1 MAHTIRRKGWTGQE
15 RRAEARVLSQV
26 SSKVLGCFQGGE
38 RTAEILR
45 CFDSGSALQTVAF
58 PYRISM
64 SPADNMKDQ
73 KFIVVRWRMSA
84 FRLSSW
90 DSDYV
95 TYKKKFKSPFASKL
109 RPWRLLLFSIADTL

>member
-1 MAHTIRRKGWTGQE
+1 
-15 RRAEARVLSQV
+15 
-26 SSKVLGCFQGGE
+26 
-38 RTAEILR
+38 
-45 CFDSGSALQTVAF
+45 
-58 PYRISM
+58 
-64 SPADNMKDQ
+64 MKDR